1 MARLGPARDAGKET
15 RGTIMTKVSSRS
27 GQRFA
32 GLQAA
37 LKEMSRPV
45 SGERI
50 ASLKRGD
57 ASPSPAPTVA
67 PRAAAAEAKRAA
79 PATQPTA
86 AAAPPKPAPMAVPAS
101 VASRGELFANAYRK
115 GFARVCAKLGRVT
128 AHPAAIGRMRA
139 AMQMVVDGHSEESII
154 ARLPTAS
161 TDREVRIDALW
172 DRAIASATG
181 EGQLSNPV
189 HPAWA
194 AAAEQL
200 QNARI

>member
-1 MARLGPARDAGKET
+1 M
-15 RGTIMTKVSSRS
+15 SSPR
-27 GQRFA
+27 RFA

-50 ASLKRGD
+50 AAIKRGD
-57 ASPSPAPTVA
+57 ASPAPAPSAA
-67 PRAAAAEAKRAA
+67 PRTAVAEPKRAA
-79 PATQPTA
+79 PAKTKTAVQPTA
-86 AAAPPKPAPMAVPAS
+86 AAAPPKLAPMAVPAS